1 MRPLNKPF
9 VRYYEDMRADLNR
22 YEEDYTLHPKKAAL
36 RMIIWNILYFTT
48 LQLYK

>member
-22 YEEDYTLHPKKAAL
+22 YEEDIRCIQKK
-36 RMIIWNILYFTT
+36 RRFE
-48 LQLYK
+48 